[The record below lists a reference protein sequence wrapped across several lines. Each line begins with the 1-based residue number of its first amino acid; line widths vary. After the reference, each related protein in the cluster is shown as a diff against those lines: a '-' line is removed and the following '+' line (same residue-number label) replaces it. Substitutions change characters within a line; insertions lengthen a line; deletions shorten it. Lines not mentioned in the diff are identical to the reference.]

1 MLMSYL
7 NAVFTAVLSMMVLMA
22 CWLVVQRLWQRLFP
36 ERSGSDG
43 DALANSG
50 GCQGCNC
57 HSVTNESTQCGRDV
71 IAPQKTTTEVN
82 YHAP

>member
-7 NAVFTAVLSMMVLMA
+7 TALLSMIVLMA
-22 CWLVVQRLWQRLFP
+22 CWLAVQRLWQRLFP
-36 ERSGSDG
+36 ERSGGDG

-57 HSVTNESTQCGRDV
+57 PSGANEFSHCGRDG
-71 IAPQKTTTEVN
+71 IAPDQITTEVTH
-82 YHAP
+82 HAP

>member
-1 MLMSYL
+1 MLTNYL
-7 NAVFTAVLSMMVLMA
+7 TALLTAVMSMMVLMA
-22 CWLVVQRLWQRLFP
+22 CWLAVQRLWQRFFP

-50 GCQGCNC
+50 GCRGCNC
-57 HSVTNESTQCGRDV
+57 KSGASEFSHCGRDG
-71 IAPQKTTTEVN
+71 IAPDQTTTEVT